1 MGFQVGF
8 VPVYVQVLVGLS
20 GGVLLGVSEFVLL
33 KPPAISSGLDP
44 AQSVVNIVFLM
55 MLISFSEEMLFRGL
69 LQGSLSKVLSPWA
82 AIQVVSIQFGLM
94 HLGWRSV
101 PEVLF
106 AYATGLLMG
115 FMFWKSESL
124 MMPILLHGAGNVVMF
139 LLASIAGSQAALPYL
154 LSGSAVASML
164 SGYLLKKHMPLD
176 AWSAWRELQRRRKR
190 TRELLAERT

>member
-1 MGFQVGF
+1 MGF

-139 LLASIAGSQAALPYL
+139 LLASIAGSQPALPYL